1 MMLHPQGSKRPQ
13 MCQIHR
19 QKEQAGSYLTGSS
32 WDCSP
37 RSSLW
42 CSGAGPALLS
52 LGLEPQKAVR
62 NLINLLLL
70 FFFSFPFKF
79 LSTANCENTTRGAN
93 QAALKLAPVCLVW
106 GSSQS
111 ERAGALRC
119 YWDHLAKYI
128 CLSSPGP
135 CSWPGLL
142 PAGLP
147 PLSFLS
153 AWIPGCAW
161 GEALSKDH
169 MTAGKVLKSRC
180 FSFKMHG
187 VLRENLGWGI
197 KYLSGS

>member
-13 MCQIHR
+13 MCPYPQAKRTSR
-19 QKEQAGSYLTGSS
+19 Q
-32 WDCSP
+32 
-37 RSSLW
+37 
-42 CSGAGPALLS
+42 LS
-52 LGLEPQKAVR
+52 HWLQLGLLPS
-62 NLINLLLL
+62 L
-70 FFFSFPFKF
+70 FTLMFWCWTSPAFPGTRASESCQESYQFAITIFFSFPFEF

-119 YWDHLAKYI
+119 YWDHLAKYM